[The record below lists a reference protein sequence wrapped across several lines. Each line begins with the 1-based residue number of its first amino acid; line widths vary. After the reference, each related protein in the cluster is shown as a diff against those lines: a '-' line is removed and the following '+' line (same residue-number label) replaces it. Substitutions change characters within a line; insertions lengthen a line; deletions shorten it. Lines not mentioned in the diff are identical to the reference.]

1 MRIYVPYIYCTAQ
14 RRVPI
19 LYNNF
24 KWYIIYKNI
33 ESLSNKTETNIINQ
47 LYFNFKKQVENQI
60 NNQSPKYK
68 ISLSKIKMITV
79 SLKLYSAIVSS
90 MNVILLSEN

>member
-1 MRIYVPYIYCTAQ
+1 MRIYVLYIYCTAQ
-14 RRVPI
+14 GRAPI

-33 ESLSNKTETNIINQ
+33 ELLSNKTETNIINQ

-68 ISLSKIKMITV
+68 ISLSKIKMITFFK
-79 SLKLYSAIVSS
+79 KLYLAIVSS